1 MEVVVHVHTCKLLY
15 ISQCIVVCI
24 NYIDHII
31 FLSFFQMI
39 THLETHCLDDEGILR
54 VPGSSARLQ
63 SQKQEIDSKFNQG
76 EFSFEGLKSS
86 DVCSMLKMFIRELPI
101 PVLTKEYLSAFAS
114 IPDIGDLK
122 EQVRTLNLLVL
133 LLPSVHQIVL
143 KVSLGSK
150 LCLLVLQKQVYKII
164 QSQMC
169 RCDVI
174 YVHSSI
180 LIIFVNV
187 ITDFR
192 SNALN
197 NIDKFGLIFR
207 FPPAL
212 VNFS

>member
-1 MEVVVHVHTCKLLY
+1 
-15 ISQCIVVCI
+15 
-24 NYIDHII
+24 
-31 FLSFFQMI
+31 MI

-143 KVSLGSK
+143 KVSLGSSCVYWYYRNRFIK
-150 LCLLVLQKQVYKII
+150 LSNHK
-164 QSQMC
+164 MC
-169 RCDVI
+169 RCDVM
-174 YVHSSI
+174 YTV
-180 LIIFVNV
+180 VY
-187 ITDFR
+187 
-192 SNALN
+192 
-197 NIDKFGLIFR
+197 
-207 FPPAL
+207 
-212 VNFS
+212 